1 MRRQRPLFG
10 ETLASRRSSSDP
22 PRSISRRAARGR
34 ALLSRKKTD
43 SALLVKR
50 PAATRRG
57 APSPRE
63 GAARAAQAPR
73 GPQRAK
79 FGVSR
84 RAAFRALSALT
95 DRGHG
100 ELPGQSADLR
110 ARPPHL
116 QVLRR
121 GRDGAQGRNGGLP
134 RGAVKGSAD
143 QETRPRQRSPHSQ
156 HCPRAPYGS
165 RSRGA

>member
-63 GAARAAQAPR
+63 VPPARPKRPEALR
-73 GPQRAK
+73 ERNW
-79 FGVSR
+79 GVSSKPR
-84 RAAFRALSALT
+84 FPSGSALT
-95 DRGHG
+95 
-100 ELPGQSADLR
+100 EST
-110 ARPPHL
+110 PPT
-116 QVLRR
+116 Q
-121 GRDGAQGRNGGLP
+121 A
-134 RGAVKGSAD
+134 K
-143 QETRPRQRSPHSQ
+143 T
-156 HCPRAPYGS
+156 
-165 RSRGA
+165 